1 MSKLRFYPFD
11 VLNRSSFNNMH
22 LYLSF
27 SLSYMMSVNDV
38 VYSLITIY
46 IYIYIHAQHVRYHI
60 YVCCVL
66 YMCRYIVRYFSYLLA
81 MLQAISLSKWLISN
95 GI

>member
-46 IYIYIHAQHVRYHI
+46 IYIYTYMHSMYAITSMCV
-60 YVCCVL
+60 VCCICVDIL
-66 YMCRYIVRYFSYLLA
+66 C
-81 MLQAISLSKWLISN
+81 AISHIF
-95 GI
+95 